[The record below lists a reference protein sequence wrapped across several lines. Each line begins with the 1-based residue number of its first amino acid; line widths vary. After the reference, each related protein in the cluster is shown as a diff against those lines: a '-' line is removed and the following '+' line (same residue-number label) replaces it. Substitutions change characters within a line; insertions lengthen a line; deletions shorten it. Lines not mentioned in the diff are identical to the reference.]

1 MGESITTRGAS
12 TTPQDK
18 VSPAGSGAKNAK
30 QCATLAILPTA
41 HVPAVGITPLKRRL
55 TTATLAPRCMPLLLK
70 EGKFVFGTA
79 NFAPMLKL

>member
-1 MGESITTRGAS
+1 MGESITIRGAS

-30 QCATLAILPTA
+30 QCATRAILPTA

-55 TTATLAPRCMPLLLK
+55 TTATLAPRCMSFLLQGG
-70 EGKFVFGTA
+70 E
-79 NFAPMLKL
+79 FAF